1 MTEKILARA
10 SGQAFVRAGQEI
22 EARPAWKPMHLQPVF
37 ADNPSVGGDV
47 SEELFDR
54 GLCLP
59 SGSAMTDADVH
70 RVVEALQTVLG

>member
-1 MTEKILARA
+1 VDPSLGRTPLEICTALDA
-10 SGQAFVRAGQEI
+10 QEI

-37 ADNPSVGGDV
+37 AENPSVGGEV

-70 RVVEALQTVLG
+70 RVVEALQGVLG